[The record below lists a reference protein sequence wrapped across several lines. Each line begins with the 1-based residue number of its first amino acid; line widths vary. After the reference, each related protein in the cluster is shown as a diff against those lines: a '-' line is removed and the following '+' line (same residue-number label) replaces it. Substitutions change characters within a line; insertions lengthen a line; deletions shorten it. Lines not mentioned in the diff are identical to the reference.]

1 MTDYKRGGSR
11 LVALN
16 VDVEGGFLT
25 EQDYVTMR
33 GQLDTLRRDRP
44 QAFDDLN
51 KLAKSWRDRSGETLP
66 SDRLQALDKALQDTG
81 LPRNA
86 AVMKVL
92 SDYAA
97 HGFQKDYH
105 PGFMKNANG
114 RPFMPSIF
122 NATALNVQSFAA
134 NHPDFVE
141 PLRKIV
147 SGGDST
153 LIVTPA
159 NMFTDKKLGQ
169 EFANALR
176 QHNLLADRT
185 TCLALQ
191 VQAVAPEVFRN
202 QIPASGRG

>member
-1 MTDYKRGGSR
+1 MTDYKRAGSR

-51 KLAKSWRDRSGETLP
+51 KLAKGWRDRSGEALP

-81 LPRNA
+81 LHRGA
-86 AVMKVL
+86 SVMKVL

-147 SGGDST
+147 SGGDSA

-159 NMFTDKKLGQ
+159 NMFTDKRLGQ

-202 QIPASGRG
+202 QTPASGRG

>member
-16 VDVEGGFLT
+16 VDVDGGFLT
-25 EQDYVTMR
+25 EQGYAAMR
-33 GQLDTLRRDRP
+33 DQLDALRRDRP

-66 SDRLQALDKALQDTG
+66 ADRLQALDKALQDTG
-81 LPRNA
+81 LPRDA
-86 AVMKVL
+86 SVMKVL

-122 NATALNVQSFAA
+122 NATAQNVQSFAA

-147 SGGDST
+147 SGGDAALVVS
-153 LIVTPA
+153 PA
-159 NMFTDKKLGQ
+159 NMFADKRLGQ
-169 EFANALR
+169 QFASALR
-176 QHNLLADRT
+176 EHHLLTDRAGGI
-185 TCLALQ
+185 ALQ

-202 QIPASGRG
+202 QGPVAGRG